1 MPEVTTTEDLNKS
14 IADEWEE
21 TIRLSQESLQLSKEA
36 EEESKSALRWGIVSL
51 LVATLALVLQLAD
64 KLGYLS

>member
-1 MPEVTTTEDLNKS
+1 MSEAVEAEDLKKL
-14 IADEWEE
+14 IAAEWDE
-21 TIRLSQESLQLSKEA
+21 TIRLSKEARLLSNEA